1 MSYKPIGVSM
11 NTKLLNAID
20 SAMPKVDAVSR
31 SQFICKA
38 VEYYLA
44 ALNVKDIS
52 NILSP
57 AVESS
62 IRASVRLSEMNISRM
77 LFKLA
82 VEMDMMMH
90 VTAATNEIDETTLK
104 ELRENCEYDVK
115 TTIGTINFDKAVRI
129 QKGNQD

>member
-1 MSYKPIGVSM
+1 MNYKPIGVSM

-20 SAMPKVDAVSR
+20 SAMPKVDAISR

-129 QKGNQD
+129 QKG

>member
-44 ALNVKDIS
+44 SLNVKDIS

-129 QKGNQD
+129 QKG

>member
-20 SAMPKVDAVSR
+20 SAMPKVDAISR

-115 TTIGTINFDKAVRI
+115 TTIGTINFDNAVRI
-129 QKGNQD
+129 QKG

>member
-44 ALNVKDIS
+44 ALNVKDIT

-129 QKGNQD
+129 QKG

>member
-90 VTAATNEIDETTLK
+90 ITAATNEIDETTLK

-129 QKGNQD
+129 QKG

>member
-20 SAMPKVDAVSR
+20 SAMPKVDAISR

-44 ALNVKDIS
+44 SLNVKDIS

-62 IRASVRLSEMNISRM
+62 IRASVRLSEMNISSI

-82 VEMDMMMH
+82 VETDMMMH
-90 VTAATNEIDETTLK
+90 ITAATNEIDKGTLK
-104 ELRENCEYDVK
+104 DLREMCVEEVK
-115 TTIGTINFDKAVRI
+115 STIGRINFDSAVRT
-129 QKGNQD
+129 QKG

>member
-20 SAMPKVDAVSR
+20 SAMPKVDAISR

-44 ALNVKDIS
+44 SLNVKDIS

-62 IRASVRLSEMNISRM
+62 IRASVRLSEMNISSI

-82 VEMDMMMH
+82 VETDMMMH
-90 VTAATNEIDETTLK
+90 ITAATNEIDKGTLK
-104 ELRENCEYDVK
+104 DLREMCVEEVK
-115 TTIGTINFDKAVRI
+115 STIGRISFDSAVRT
-129 QKGNQD
+129 QKG

>member
-1 MSYKPIGVSM
+1 MNYKPIGVSM

-20 SAMPKVDAVSR
+20 SAMQKVDAVSR

-129 QKGNQD
+129 QKG

>member
-90 VTAATNEIDETTLK
+90 VTAATNEIDETTLR

-129 QKGNQD
+129 QKG

>member
-11 NTKLLNAID
+11 NTKLLTAID

-129 QKGNQD
+129 QKG

>member
-31 SQFICKA
+31 IQFICKA

-44 ALNVKDIS
+44 SLNVKDIS

-129 QKGNQD
+129 QKG

>member
-11 NTKLLNAID
+11 NTNLLNAVD

-44 ALNVKDIS
+44 SLNVKDIS

-115 TTIGTINFDKAVRI
+115 TTIGTINFDNAVRI
-129 QKGNQD
+129 QKG

>member
-11 NTKLLNAID
+11 NTKPLNAID
-20 SAMPKVDAVSR
+20 AAMPKVDAISR

-129 QKGNQD
+129 QKG

>member
-82 VEMDMMMH
+82 VETDMMMH
-90 VTAATNEIDETTLK
+90 ITAATNEIDETTLK

-129 QKGNQD
+129 QKG

>member
-20 SAMPKVDAVSR
+20 SAMPKVDAISR

-44 ALNVKDIS
+44 SLNVKDIS

-115 TTIGTINFDKAVRI
+115 TTIGTINFDNAVRI
-129 QKGNQD
+129 QKG

>member
-20 SAMPKVDAVSR
+20 SAMPKVDAISR

-62 IRASVRLSEMNISRM
+62 IRASVRLKGWRS
-77 LFKLA
+77 
-82 VEMDMMMH
+82 
-90 VTAATNEIDETTLK
+90 TAARGWEARDRK
-104 ELRENCEYDVK
+104 SV
-115 TTIGTINFDKAVRI
+115 V
-129 QKGNQD
+129 

>member
-62 IRASVRLSEMNISRM
+62 IRSSVRLSEMNISRM

-129 QKGNQD
+129 QKG

>member
-20 SAMPKVDAVSR
+20 SAMPKVDAISR

-62 IRASVRLSEMNISRM
+62 IRASVRLSEMNISSI

-82 VEMDMMMH
+82 VETDMMMH
-90 VTAATNEIDETTLK
+90 ITAATNEIDKGTLK
-104 ELRENCEYDVK
+104 DLREMCVEEVK
-115 TTIGTINFDKAVRI
+115 STIGRINFDSAVRI
-129 QKGNQD
+129 QKG

>member
-44 ALNVKDIS
+44 ALNVKDIA

-62 IRASVRLSEMNISRM
+62 IRASVRLSEMNISSI

-82 VEMDMMMH
+82 VETDMMMH
-90 VTAATNEIDETTLK
+90 ITAATNEIDKGTLK
-104 ELRENCEYDVK
+104 DLREMCVEEVK
-115 TTIGTINFDKAVRI
+115 STIGRINFDSAVRT
-129 QKGNQD
+129 QKG

>member
-20 SAMPKVDAVSR
+20 SAMPKVDAISR

-38 VEYYLA
+38 FEYYLA

-57 AVESS
+57 SVESS
-62 IRASVRLSEMNISRM
+62 IRASVRLSEMNISSI

-82 VEMDMMMH
+82 VETDMMMH
-90 VTAATNEIDETTLK
+90 VTAATNEIDKGTLK
-104 ELRENCEYDVK
+104 DLREMCVEEVK
-115 TTIGTINFDKAVRI
+115 STIGRINFDSAVRT
-129 QKGNQD
+129 QKG

>member
-62 IRASVRLSEMNISRM
+62 IRASVRLSEMNISSI

-82 VEMDMMMH
+82 VETDMMMH
-90 VTAATNEIDETTLK
+90 ITAATNDIDETTLK
-104 ELRENCEYDVK
+104 NLRESCIYDVK
-115 TTIGTINFDKAVRI
+115 TTIGTINFDNAVRI
-129 QKGNQD
+129 QKG

>member
-20 SAMPKVDAVSR
+20 SAMPKVDAISR

-44 ALNVKDIS
+44 ALNVKDIA

-62 IRASVRLSEMNISRM
+62 IRASVRLSEMNISSI

-82 VEMDMMMH
+82 VETDMMMH
-90 VTAATNEIDETTLK
+90 ITAATNEIDKGTLK
-104 ELRENCEYDVK
+104 DLREMCVEEVK
-115 TTIGTINFDKAVRI
+115 STLGRINFDSAVRT
-129 QKGNQD
+129 QKG

>member
-20 SAMPKVDAVSR
+20 SAMPKVDAISR

-129 QKGNQD
+129 QKG

>member
-20 SAMPKVDAVSR
+20 SAMPKVDAISK

>member
-11 NTKLLNAID
+11 NIKLLNAID

-62 IRASVRLSEMNISRM
+62 IRASVRLSEMNISSI

-82 VEMDMMMH
+82 VETDMMMH
-90 VTAATNEIDETTLK
+90 ITAATNEIDKGTLK
-104 ELRENCEYDVK
+104 DLREMCVEEVK
-115 TTIGTINFDKAVRI
+115 STIGRINFDSAVRT
-129 QKGNQD
+129 QKG

>member
-115 TTIGTINFDKAVRI
+115 TTIGTINFDNAVRI
-129 QKGNQD
+129 QKG

>member
-90 VTAATNEIDETTLK
+90 VTAATNEIDKATLK

-129 QKGNQD
+129 QKG

>member
-1 MSYKPIGVSM
+1 MNYKPIGVSM

-129 QKGNQD
+129 QKG

>member
-20 SAMPKVDAVSR
+20 SAMPKVDAISR

-62 IRASVRLSEMNISRM
+62 IRASVRLSEMNISSI
-77 LFKLA
+77 LFKF
-82 VEMDMMMH
+82 
-90 VTAATNEIDETTLK
+90 I
-104 ELRENCEYDVK
+104 
-115 TTIGTINFDKAVRI
+115 FDA
-129 QKGNQD
+129 

>member
-20 SAMPKVDAVSR
+20 SAMPKVDAISR

-62 IRASVRLSEMNISRM
+62 IRASVRLSEMNISSI

-82 VEMDMMMH
+82 VETDMMMH
-90 VTAATNEIDETTLK
+90 ITAATNEIDKGTLK
-104 ELRENCEYDVK
+104 DLREMCVEEVK
-115 TTIGTINFDKAVRI
+115 STIGRINFDSAVRT
-129 QKGNQD
+129 QKG

>member
-20 SAMPKVDAVSR
+20 SAMPKVDAISR

-44 ALNVKDIS
+44 SLNVKDIS
-52 NILSP
+52 NILCP

-62 IRASVRLSEMNISRM
+62 IRANIHQSEMHISRM

-90 VTAATNEIDETTLK
+90 VTAATNDIDETTLK

-115 TTIGTINFDKAVRI
+115 TTIGTINFDNAVRI
-129 QKGNQD
+129 QKG

>member
-1 MSYKPIGVSM
+1 MSYKPIGVSI

-90 VTAATNEIDETTLK
+90 VTAATNEIDKTTLK

-115 TTIGTINFDKAVRI
+115 TTIGTINFDNAVRI
-129 QKGNQD
+129 QKG

>member
-62 IRASVRLSEMNISRM
+62 IRASVRLSEMNISSI

-82 VEMDMMMH
+82 VETDMMMH
-90 VTAATNEIDETTLK
+90 ITAETNEIDKGTLK
-104 ELRENCEYDVK
+104 DLREMCVEEVK
-115 TTIGTINFDKAVRI
+115 STIGRINFDSAVRT
-129 QKGNQD
+129 QKG

>member
-20 SAMPKVDAVSR
+20 SAMPKVDAISR

-44 ALNVKDIS
+44 SLNVKDIS

-129 QKGNQD
+129 QKG

>member
-1 MSYKPIGVSM
+1 MSYCKPIGVSM

-20 SAMPKVDAVSR
+20 SAMPKVDAISR

-38 VEYYLA
+38 VEYYLVS
-44 ALNVKDIS
+44 LNVKDIS
-52 NILSP
+52 NILCP

-62 IRASVRLSEMNISRM
+62 IRASVQLGEMNISRM

-90 VTAATNEIDETTLK
+90 VTAATNEIDEGTLSK
-104 ELRENCEYDVK
+104 LREMCVQEVK
-115 TTIGTINFDKAVRI
+115 STLGRINFDSAVRT
-129 QKGNQD
+129 QKG

>member
-20 SAMPKVDAVSR
+20 SAMPKVDAISR
-31 SQFICKA
+31 SEFICKA

-62 IRASVRLSEMNISRM
+62 IRSSVRLSEMNISRM

-115 TTIGTINFDKAVRI
+115 TTIGTINFDNAVRI
-129 QKGNQD
+129 QKG

>member
-20 SAMPKVDAVSR
+20 SAMPKVDAISR

-90 VTAATNEIDETTLK
+90 VTAATNDIDETTLK

-129 QKGNQD
+129 QKG

>member
-129 QKGNQD
+129 QKG